1 MSQGK
6 IPYNIMISI
15 IKEKHQILPIIL
27 KEKEIDCWLI
37 FVRETSVNH
46 DPIIN
51 QVIGGDVVW
60 DSAFI
65 FVFDGIKITKT
76 AIVGNFDAPA
86 EERKG
91 IWDKVIPYNEG
102 ISVPL
107 KKFFSKIN
115 PSKIALNYAEYDVV
129 SDGLSHGM
137 FLKLSSILQD
147 KKDLFISAAPLI
159 QAVRGRKTKT
169 EIELVKKAC
178 EITEAINYKVTT
190 LIKIGMSEIDIQK
203 LFHEEMDKHSITEAW
218 QRISCPAVD
227 AGPDKEFGHVG
238 PLSTSK
244 TKKGYTLHNDLGV
257 KFNGYCSDLQ
267 RMWFFGSE
275 SEIPKELL
283 HAFETVYMAITKA
296 AEFIKPGVTG
306 LSIDKKARD
315 YVKSQGYDEFAH
327 ALGHQIGTNAHD
339 GGVLIGPLW
348 ERYGDSPKGIVEEG
362 NIFTLELYVKTKNYG
377 MVSLEEV
384 IVITK
389 DGCQFLVP
397 RCEKFITIEEK

>member
-1 MSQGK
+1 MSQEK
-6 IPYNIMISI
+6 IPYDIMIKI
-15 IKEKHQILPIIL
+15 IKEKHQMLPIIL

-37 FVRETSVNH
+37 FIRETSVNP
-46 DPIIN
+46 DPVIN

-65 FVFDGIKITKT
+65 FVFDGEKITKT

-91 IWDKVIPYNEG
+91 IWDVVIPYKEG
-102 ISVPL
+102 ISTPL

-137 FLKLSSILQD
+137 FLKLSSILHD
-147 KKDLFISAAPLI
+147 KKNLFISAAPII

-178 EITEAINYKVTT
+178 EITEVINHKVTK
-190 LIKIGMSEIDIQK
+190 LIKIGMSEMNIQK
-203 LFHEEMDKHSITEAW
+203 LFHEEMDKHGIIEAW

-275 SEIPKELL
+275 SEIPKELK

-306 LSIDKKARD
+306 FSVDKIARD
-315 YVKSQGYDEFAH
+315 FVKSQG
-327 ALGHQIGTNAHD
+327 
-339 GGVLIGPLW
+339 
-348 ERYGDSPKGIVEEG
+348 
-362 NIFTLELYVKTKNYG
+362 
-377 MVSLEEV
+377 
-384 IVITK
+384 
-389 DGCQFLVP
+389 
-397 RCEKFITIEEK
+397 

>member
-1 MSQGK
+1 
-6 IPYNIMISI
+6 
-15 IKEKHQILPIIL
+15 
-27 KEKEIDCWLI
+27 
-37 FVRETSVNH
+37 
-46 DPIIN
+46 
-51 QVIGGDVVW
+51 
-60 DSAFI
+60 
-65 FVFDGIKITKT
+65 
-76 AIVGNFDAPA
+76 
-86 EERKG
+86 
-91 IWDKVIPYNEG
+91 
-102 ISVPL
+102 
-107 KKFFSKIN
+107 
-115 PSKIALNYAEYDVV
+115 EYDVV

-137 FLKLSSILQD
+137 FLKLSSILHD
-147 KKDLFISAAPLI
+147 KKNLFISAAPII

-178 EITEAINYKVTT
+178 EITEVINHKVTK
-190 LIKIGMSEIDIQK
+190 LIKIGMSEMNIQK
-203 LFHEEMDKHSITEAW
+203 LFHEEMDKHGIIEAW

-275 SEIPKELL
+275 SEIPKELK

-306 LSIDKKARD
+306 FSVDKIARD
-315 YVKSQGYDEFAH
+315 FVKSQGYDEFAH

-339 GGVLIGPLW
+339 GGIILGPLW

-377 MVSLEEV
+377 MVSLEED

-397 RCEKFITIEEK
+397 RCDKFITI